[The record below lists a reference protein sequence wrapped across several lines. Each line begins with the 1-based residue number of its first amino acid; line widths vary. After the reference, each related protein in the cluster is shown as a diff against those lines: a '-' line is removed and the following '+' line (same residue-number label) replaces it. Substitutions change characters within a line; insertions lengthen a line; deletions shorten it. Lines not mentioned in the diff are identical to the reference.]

1 MKQRTM
7 EEKKKLPKYIK
18 SIELEEYLNSEELKN
33 MVEKLKKIE
42 EYKEKLKNTSIGVYQ
57 KQFQSRAGH

>member
-1 MKQRTM
+1 M

-42 EYKEKLKNTSIGVYQ
+42 EYKEKLKNTSIGVY
-57 KQFQSRAGH
+57 